1 MEVNTKIPDRIYKL
15 QVFLFLSPLNNIIPL
30 AIVLI
35 AKPTILFAARIKN
48 IVLTIPF
55 NLIFSKNIK
64 QIKDRIAPTK
74 VVAITM
80 KFPPMYETLLFNS
93 CSETKLALNVYG
105 IIRGPSLN
113 QLHL

>member
-1 MEVNTKIPDRIYKL
+1 MEACTKKPDTTY
-15 QVFLFLSPLNNIIPL
+15 QVHVDLFLSPFDNIIPL

-35 AKPTILFAARIKN
+35 TKPTILFAARIKN